1 MESKRGRSWWERGTP
16 THNRHLSP
24 SLCHHGGTPP
34 AVVRDLTA
42 AMRVV
47 QVCMMGMH
55 QPLDAAQGL
64 QALRDEML
72 GAPLRRKASAAR
84 HSHAAAAAVRCNDP
98 V

>member
-1 MESKRGRSWWERGTP
+1 
-16 THNRHLSP
+16 
-24 SLCHHGGTPP
+24 
-34 AVVRDLTA
+34 
-42 AMRVV
+42 MRVV